1 MAQSL
6 VSAENQQPL
15 SVIPQILL
23 SSNIEDASL
32 SIDLETKAPLKALL
46 SAKEEA
52 EDLSSQ
58 QVSDS
63 PEGLKTAFDLFNQL
77 SLQLADSYQHLEQRV
92 VDLTSE
98 LENVSKQRYE
108 ELKQKE
114 QLAHRLET
122 LVNFLPGGVIVLDK
136 RGVIIESNPTA
147 ESLLEP
153 NLYGKR
159 WRDVV
164 QHCFVP
170 RDDDGH
176 EVSNREGKRI
186 SIATRS
192 LEEDGQII
200 LLTDQTETR
209 QLQAKLSRN
218 ERLSALG
225 KMVSTL
231 AHQVRTPLSSAM
243 LYANHLCGN
252 QLSGDKRHEFTH
264 KLINRLH
271 YMERQVR
278 DMLLFAKGDVPLIDK
293 VTVIELQEAL
303 AEAIEMPVKAYN
315 ATCEWESLIDDCSI
329 QCNLD
334 AITGALL
341 NLVNNSLQASD
352 QADIII
358 RFQRKDKQL
367 FISILDD
374 GDGLEST
381 VEEKIQDMF
390 FTTKEQGTGIGLSVV
405 NIVAQ
410 SHGGSFHL
418 SNRSEGGACACLQ
431 LPLYDDSA
439 A

>member
-23 SSNIEDASL
+23 SSNVDDVSSSADIGVE
-32 SIDLETKAPLKALL
+32 APLKALL
-46 SAKEEA
+46 SPKSSVSS
-52 EDLSSQ
+52 LSSEQ
-58 QVSDS
+58 TSDS
-63 PEGLKTAFDLFNQL
+63 SEGLKTAFDLFNQL

-92 VDLTSE
+92 ADLTSE
-98 LENVSKQRYE
+98 LENVSQQRYE

-153 NLYGKR
+153 SLYGKR
-159 WRDVV
+159 WREVV

-243 LYANHLCGN
+243 LYANHLSSE

-278 DMLLFAKGDVPLIDK
+278 DMLLFVKGDVPLVDK

-303 AEAIEMPVKAYN
+303 AEAIEMPIKAYN
-315 ATCEWESLIDDCSI
+315 AICQWEKSIDDCSI

-341 NLVNNSLQASD
+341 NLVNNSLQASN
-352 QADIII
+352 QAEITI

-367 FISILDD
+367 FISILDN
-374 GDGLEST
+374 GIGLEPV
-381 VEEKIQDMF
+381 VEEQIQDMF

-405 NIVAQ
+405 KIVAQ
-410 SHGGSFHL
+410 SHGGHFNI
-418 SNRSEGGACACLQ
+418 SNRDNGGACACLQ
-431 LPLYDDSA
+431 LPLSDQSIA
-439 A
+439 